1 MHSPPGVVIINFGP
15 GKTIGK
21 VLMKTSGNF
30 YKFEKACMVNLNV
43 YYITP
48 KPNLLPLPLT
58 SYLSRSNVASKIAFL
73 KRVGVQVLFIVS
85 HYMNVMKL

>member
-1 MHSPPGVVIINFGP
+1 MTQQTYDRHPFFLPARAAGGGFGQALALTYLSLVIVNFGP

-43 YYITP
+43 I
-48 KPNLLPLPLT
+48 
-58 SYLSRSNVASKIAFL
+58 I
-73 KRVGVQVLFIVS
+73 
-85 HYMNVMKL
+85 